1 MNKRFTTIL
10 SLLLMLGIQ
19 TQAQEFESAT
29 DAVKNMGVGW
39 NLGNTLD
46 ANGTGISDV
55 VQSETYWGQPVTK
68 PELITMMKE
77 AGFGAIRVPVT
88 WYAHIDSNGNVDAAW
103 IKRVHEV
110 VDYVI
115 NAGLYCIINVHHDTG
130 AHDNAWVIAD
140 NDNYEKTQ
148 ARYENLWTQIANEFK
163 DYGQHLLFEGYNEM
177 LDKYRSWCFA
187 GFQRPDGYNADE
199 AAAAYKGLN
208 GYAQSFVNAVRS
220 TGGNNVKRNL
230 IVNTYASAFG
240 GGNWN
245 AHLSDVLTEL
255 TVPTDVTENHLAFE
269 VHAYPTLNN
278 GKNEVDELI
287 NNVNTHLL
295 PKGPVILGEWGTSNV
310 DKDQTDYDLAPKA
323 YLDFCKYLIQKA
335 KENNIATFYWMGLS
349 NGIYRSYPAFNQ
361 PAIAEAITKA
371 YHGDNFEGK
380 YPTYEAP
387 EETVVFEGEKLLEW
401 GDAINF
407 SNSLFDGVSD
417 VELELTYTE
426 KFDQFSGDEANSYL
440 QFWYN
445 DWSSMINFTA
455 DGQEISETL
464 EVNKFYNSTS
474 GTDHTTVFTFDAET
488 LKVFK
493 KKGMLFQGH
502 GVLLKK
508 AVLKVKAKEGS
519 EEPATSE
526 VFWEGDEMLNWG
538 DGLQLSI
545 PAERFETYGK
555 EVQLVLSYT
564 MDYTDYDELQLF
576 YGDWDQVNNVTY
588 TVDGKEYKKAFKP
601 STHYGIGTGKVCTTA
616 LAFKESVYNLILQK
630 GIVMQG
636 HGIRL
641 NKVVLASPEATAIQ
655 SVVKVSNSDNAILY
669 NLSGQRIANPR
680 KGIYIKNGK
689 KYIVK

>member
-1 MNKRFTTIL
+1 MKKKITTFL
-10 SLLLMLGIQ
+10 SLMLMLGIQ

-88 WYAHIDSNGNVDAAW
+88 WYAHIDGDGNVDAAW
-103 IKRVHEV
+103 MKRVHEV

-115 NAGLYCIINVHHDTG
+115 KAGLYCVLNVHHDTG

-140 NDNYEKTQ
+140 NDNYEKTK

-163 DYGQHLLFEGYNEM
+163 DYDQHLLFEGYNEM
-177 LDKYRSWCFA
+177 LDKYNSWCFA

-199 AAAAYKGLN
+199 AASAYKGQN
-208 GYAQSFVNAVRS
+208 GYAQSFVDAVRA
-220 TGGNNVKRNL
+220 TGGNNAQRNL
-230 IVNTYASAFG
+230 VVNTYAAAWG

-245 AHLSDVLTEL
+245 AHLTDVLTEFRA
-255 TVPTDVTENHLAFE
+255 PTDAIVGHLAFE
-269 VHAYPTLNN
+269 VHAYPTLSS

-287 NNVNTHLL
+287 TKVNTNLA
-295 PKGPVILGEWGTSNV
+295 PNGPVIIGEWGTSNV
-310 DKDQTDYDLAPKA
+310 DKNQTDYDLAPKA
-323 YLDFCKYLIQKA
+323 YLEFCKYLVEKA

-349 NGIYRSYPAFNQ
+349 DGMYRTYPAFNQ

-371 YHGDNFEGK
+371 YHGDNFDGK

-387 EETVVFEGEKLLEW
+387 EESVVFEGEKQLEW
-401 GDAINF
+401 GQAINF
-407 SNSLFDGVSD
+407 SPSLFDGLSD
-417 VELELTYTE
+417 VELEVTYTE

-508 AVLKVKAKEGS
+508 AVLKVKAKEGG
-519 EEPATSE
+519 EEPSTSE
-526 VFWEGDEMLNWG
+526 VFWEGDEMLDWG

-564 MDYTDYDELQLF
+564 MDYTDYDDMQLF
-576 YGDWDQVNNVTY
+576 YGDWDQNNKVVF
-588 TVDGKEYKKAFKP
+588 TVDDKEYSRDFSP
-601 STHYGIGTGKVCTTA
+601 SSHYGIGTGNALTTA
-616 LAFKESVYNLILQK
+616 MSFKEDVYNLILQK
-630 GIVMQG
+630 GIVLQG
-636 HGIRL
+636 HGMRL
-641 NKVVLASPEATAIQ
+641 TKVELGMPASTAIQ
-655 SVVKVSNSDNAILY
+655 SVSKVANHNGAIY
-669 NLSGQRIANPR
+669 NLSGQHILSPR

-689 KYIVK
+689 KFVIK